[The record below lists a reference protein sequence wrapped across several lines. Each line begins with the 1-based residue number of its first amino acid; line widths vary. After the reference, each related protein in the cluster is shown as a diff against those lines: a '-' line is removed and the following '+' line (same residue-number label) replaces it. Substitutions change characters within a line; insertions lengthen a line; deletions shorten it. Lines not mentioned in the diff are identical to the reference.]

1 MVEGSSGPPKSPL
14 RAPAQFLSP
23 KPPLHQRLINE
34 KPNQTKTPE
43 THAGEMFCI
52 PKGVLRPAWAPSSAT
67 LRLPLLPHCFVNSC
81 FGNSDVC
88 SSPLPGF
95 PFPSYRLDLGRP
107 CACRGSTPRFC
118 VQLRLHFHFR
128 SRGGQ
133 GRQQRCGPRAP
144 GTLLPSPV
152 RPAGRGLRGWG
163 RTGPRH
169 LPYAG
174 VQGAGRKRTR
184 GLRSGAGGSRGAGDH
199 VRGEGG
205 GVGAGP
211 VLLASLS
218 LFSTG
223 RWTRA
228 QGWCVRSMRSPGCA
242 TSRPAGGSLLRSSW
256 RLGSCPPR
264 PPDCRVGPSEL
275 VGGLW
280 G

>member
-1 MVEGSSGPPKSPL
+1 MSARPHFRAFPSPATASAWGAPAPAEARPRASACSSGSTFTFGPGAAKAGSSGVVPEPQVQRYRPQC
-14 RAPAQFLSP
+14 AP
-23 KPPLHQRLINE
+23 RGGGCVV
-34 KPNQTKTPE
+34 
-43 THAGEMFCI
+43 GE
-52 PKGVLRPAWAPSSAT
+52 GR
-67 LRLPLLPHCFVNSC
+67 
-81 FGNSDVC
+81 G
-88 SSPLPGF
+88 PGIT
-95 PFPSYRLDLGRP
+95 RMLGRP
-107 CACRGSTPRFC
+107 
-118 VQLRLHFHFR
+118 
-128 SRGGQ
+128 
-133 GRQQRCGPRAP
+133 
-144 GTLLPSPV
+144 
-152 RPAGRGLRGWG
+152 
-163 RTGPRH
+163 
-169 LPYAG
+169 G

-242 TSRPAGGSLLRSSW
+242 TSRPAGGSLLLRSSW